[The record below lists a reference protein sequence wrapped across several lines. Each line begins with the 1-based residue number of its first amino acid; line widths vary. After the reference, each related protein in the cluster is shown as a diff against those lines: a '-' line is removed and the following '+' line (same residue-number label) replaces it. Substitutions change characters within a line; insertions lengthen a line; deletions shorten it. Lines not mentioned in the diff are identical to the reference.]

1 MRNECP
7 TPGCNRGIFHSGS
20 CGGNSWTTGGV
31 PVTITS
37 TWEQIGMTACGTVYV
52 TDNELKLDEGAYREI
67 VRERMQRLWDS
78 AMELWRERR

>member
-1 MRNECP
+1 
-7 TPGCNRGIFHSGS
+7 
-20 CGGNSWTTGGV
+20 
-31 PVTITS
+31 
-37 TWEQIGMTACGTVYV
+37 MTACGTVYV